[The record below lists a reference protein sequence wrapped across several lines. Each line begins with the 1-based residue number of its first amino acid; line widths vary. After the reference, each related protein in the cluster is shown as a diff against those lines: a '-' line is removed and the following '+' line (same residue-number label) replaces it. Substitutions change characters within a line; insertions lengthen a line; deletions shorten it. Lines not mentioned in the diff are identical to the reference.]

1 MFSGFHKIPPQ
12 NSYFSN
18 KYEFYFTLFFHS
30 VNSKLTFLERNVS
43 QRTHLSFG
51 ERCAKELC
59 SKTSLYFGRVFKIPK
74 DFLQKVL
81 WSGFGAEAPTD
92 NEHKKRGNAAF
103 LFCQSMLELRS
114 KPPLFTFLERKVNQ
128 RTLHRN
134 TPIYFGESF
143 WDSKGLFPKSFLCQ
157 GLGQT
162 PQLTTNKK
170 KHILFIIC

>member
-1 MFSGFHKIPPQ
+1 MRSFPDTP
-12 NSYFSN
+12 
-18 KYEFYFTLFFHS
+18 FFRRKVCQRTSHQIHQFIL
-30 VNSKLTFLERNVS
+30 VKLLKFQGTFLEK
-43 QRTHLSFG
+43 SF
-51 ERCAKELC
+51 
-59 SKTSLYFGRVFKIPK
+59 V
-74 DFLQKVL
+74 
-81 WSGFGAEAPTD
+81 SGFGAEAPTD
-92 NEHKKRGNAAF
+92 NAHKKRGNAAF